1 MITCSFF
8 QTELKLLGLA
18 VFMQLYTLEITMNIF
33 TTMLI
38 VCMYQIITFSFTLLA
53 ERLVWFN
60 IFYNL
65 LFM

>member
-1 MITCSFF
+1 
-8 QTELKLLGLA
+8 LLGLA
-18 VFMQLYTLEITMNIF
+18 VLVQLYTLEITMNIF